1 MAGAEAST
9 AALQAS
15 PVADRP
21 LRGLRRLATLARAG
35 GLAERELAAGG
46 ALPVEERREAATLPA
61 AARERLEE
69 DELGRRI
76 GRLLRREA
84 EGRGIDLAEVME

>member
-1 MAGAEAST
+1 VLRPFPA
-9 AALQAS
+9 
-15 PVADRP
+15 ADRP
-21 LRGLRRLATLARAG
+21 LRGLRRLATLAEAG
-35 GLAERELAAGG
+35 GAAERELAAG
-46 ALPVEERREAATLPA
+46 APLPEQRREAATLPA

-69 DELGRRI
+69 DELGQRI